1 MNIDGASRELV
12 AQLARWW
19 ECVGADITKEG
30 TPNWIQTS
38 RNINEWKNAIEKAKV
53 HLGI

>member
-1 MNIDGASRELV
+1 MGHQGSWLHSWLGGGNALERILRE
-12 AQLARWW
+12 
-19 ECVGADITKEG
+19 EG